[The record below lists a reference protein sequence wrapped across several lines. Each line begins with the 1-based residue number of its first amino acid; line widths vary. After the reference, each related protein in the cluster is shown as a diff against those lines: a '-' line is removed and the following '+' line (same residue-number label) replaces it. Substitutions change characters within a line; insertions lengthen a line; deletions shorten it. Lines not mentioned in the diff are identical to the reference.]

1 MIRGE
6 ELAAILEQYRRHG
19 WEPRRL
25 LFTAEPDAELLSLLP
40 AKVERAEAAV
50 DALWFTRRSRE
61 GEEAWELRR
70 LTGSPYALVEVIADG
85 TDEAEVEEKLTAA
98 AERMAE
104 KGR

>member
-1 MIRGE
+1 MIRRE

-25 LFTAEPDAELLSLLP
+25 LFSAEPDTELLTLLP
-40 AKVERAEAAV
+40 ADVERAEAAV

-85 TDEAEVEEKLTAA
+85 TDDAEREELLSAA

>member
-25 LFTAEPDAELLSLLP
+25 LFTVPPEDDMISQLP
-40 AKVERAEAAV
+40 AGTEMNEAAV
-50 DALWFTRRSRE
+50 DAVWFTRRSRE

-70 LTGSPYALVEVIADG
+70 LSGSPYALVEVIADG
-85 TDEAEVEEKLTAA
+85 TEEPEVEERLAA
-98 AERMAE
+98 AVETMAE
-104 KGR
+104 KSR

>member
-1 MIRGE
+1 MTRGD
-6 ELAAILEQYRRHG
+6 ELATIIEQYRRHG

-25 LFTAEPDAELLSLLP
+25 LFTAEPDVELLSLLP
-40 AKVERAEAAV
+40 GYVERAAAAV

-70 LTGSPYALVEVIADG
+70 LTGSPYALVEVFADG
-85 TDEAEVEEKLTAA
+85 TNDAEAEDRLTAA

>member
-25 LFTAEPDAELLSLLP
+25 LFIAEPDAELLSLLP
-40 AKVERAEAAV
+40 ASVERTETAV

-85 TDEAEVEEKLTAA
+85 TEEAEVEARLAA
-98 AERMAE
+98 AVKIMAE
-104 KGR
+104 KSQ

>member
-1 MIRGE
+1 MIGRE

-25 LFTAEPDAELLSLLP
+25 LFTAEPDAELLTLLP
-40 AKVERAEAAV
+40 ADVERAEAAV

-85 TDEAEVEEKLTAA
+85 TDDVEREELLTAA

-104 KGR
+104 

>member
-25 LFTAEPDAELLSLLP
+25 LFTAEPAAELLSLLP
-40 AKVERAEAAV
+40 AGVERTEAAV

-85 TDEAEVEEKLTAA
+85 SDEAEVEEKLSAA

>member
-6 ELAAILEQYRRHG
+6 DLAAIIEQYRRHG

-25 LFTAEPDAELLSLLP
+25 LFIAEPDAELLSLLP
-40 AKVERAEAAV
+40 TGVERAEAAV

-85 TDEAEVEEKLTAA
+85 SDEAEVEEKLSAA

-104 KGR
+104 RTL

>member
-1 MIRGE
+1 MIGRE

-25 LFTAEPDAELLSLLP
+25 LFSAEPDAELLTLLP
-40 AKVERAEAAV
+40 ADVERAEAAV

-85 TDEAEVEEKLTAA
+85 TEDAEREELLTAA